1 MMLLQL
7 KDLSN
12 ILLQP
17 LDSFLKSELRS
28 GRQDLRKP
36 MDKAWK
42 EYETRVSKMREERRK
57 REFSVNSTS
66 TLLNVSSSNST
77 TALTSAR
84 SGTLPVPSSN
94 DNLFDSSVQQPQQ
107 RPKGRQSH
115 LLGSVGSNLELSP
128 PYPPDEELEKGK
140 RFLQL
145 HLSEVR
151 SSADVFK
158 CRLIFVQ
165 VPPQG
170 QFLFFAG
177 KSEISRFNSHK
188 ISKTRNFNKKSLS
201 RIISSSITTTFP
213 QSTFIFSTQQ
223 FRKRFFTVCWVH
235 RRFFA
240 EVFGVKL
247 SHNWQNNC
255 L

>member
-158 CRLIFVQ
+158 CRLMYRT
-165 VPPQG
+165 QG
-170 QFLFFAG
+170 WQKFTGNFCFSRGKAKFLSSIHRKFQ
-177 KSEISRFNSHK
+177 E
-188 ISKTRNFNKKSLS
+188 TRNFNKKPLS
-201 RIISSSITTTFP
+201 GIISSSINFHHNFP
-213 QSTFIFSTQQ
+213 AIYIYIFNATI
-223 FRKRFFTVCWVH
+223 
-235 RRFFA
+235 
-240 EVFGVKL
+240 
-247 SHNWQNNC
+247 
-255 L
+255 